1 MKQEQKDSGKM
12 EMEKVTIVMA
22 TYNGAAYLKSQID
35 SILTNTYTNWTLEI
49 CDDGSTDETISI
61 IKAYVKTYP
70 ERIFLR
76 QNSQNLGVV
85 RNFLE
90 GACRAS
96 GDYIM
101 FADQDDVWLPDKIAH
116 TLKKMKETEQGQT
129 DIPAVVFTDAK
140 VVDEKLQEIAP
151 SFHKISALDT
161 TKTDLAHLLM
171 ENKLIGCTMMF
182 NQAAVKMLYQLPKQ
196 ARYHDWWLGLI
207 AASMGKIGY
216 LSEGTLLYRQ
226 HGNNEVGTQS
236 FLSYVK
242 ARIRSLQAQKQS
254 LIENQKQAAELLE
267 IYQNEKLLSEQA
279 KEELHIFASLSEK
292 GWISRRKIVLRHGY
306 LKTGVLRNIGI
317 VLLI

>member
-1 MKQEQKDSGKM
+1 MKQEQKDSGSVG
-12 EMEKVTIVMA
+12 MEKVTIVMA

-70 ERIFLR
+70 ERIFLH
-76 QNSQNLGVV
+76 QNTQNLGVV

-90 GACRAS
+90 GARRAS

-116 TLKKMKETEQGQT
+116 TLKKMKETEHGQT
-129 DIPAVVFTDAK
+129 DIPTVVFTDAK
-140 VVDEKLQEIAP
+140 VVDEKLKEIAP

-161 TKTDLAHLLM
+161 TKTDLPHLLM

-182 NQAAVKMLYQLPKQ
+182 NQAATKMLYQLPQQ
-196 ARYHDWWLGLI
+196 ARYHDWWIGLI

-216 LSEGTLLYRQ
+216 LSETTLLYRQ

-267 IYQNEKLLSEQA
+267 IYQNEKLLSKQA
-279 KEELHIFASLSEK
+279 KEELHTFASLSER

-306 LKTGVLRNIGI
+306 LKTGGLRNIG
-317 VLLI
+317 VLLLI